1 MRSKNF
7 CSMRMAISAI
17 FLTCLIELVVAAQPA
32 HAQNYK
38 FKVLHAF
45 HGNDGADLDGLLVR
59 DNVGNLYGT
68 AAVGGTG
75 KGLCV
80 NFREGCGT
88 AFKLN
93 ARRKLLWAHSFNFTN
108 GAIPE
113 VGLTR
118 DAAGHLY
125 GSTMEGGNTTCFQD
139 GCGLVFELDG
149 TGKSERI
156 LHRFAGVS
164 DGMFPEPLLARD
176 AEGNL
181 YGTTSTPVG
190 NIFKIDT
197 KGKLTVLYTFTA
209 FDGCSPSWGVILD
222 AAGNMYGT
230 ASSCFDAPDGIAY
243 ELDTAGN
250 LTVLHTFGGSDG
262 DVPNSV
268 LVFDSS
274 SNLYGT
280 TRSGGTGQACQ
291 GGCGTVFKLSPNGGG
306 TWAESVLYN
315 FCSLSGCSDGYAPG
329 SGPLAIDASGNF
341 YGTTTSGGGSGCDG
355 AGCGVV
361 YKLGSSG
368 HETVLH
374 AFSGGEDGSRP
385 FAGLVMDKS
394 GNLYG
399 ATDSGGDA
407 SCPLNAGNGCGV
419 VFTITP

>member
-1 MRSKNF
+1 MQSGRVYSSTKTLF
-7 CSMRMAISAI
+7 AISI
-17 FLTCLIELVVAAQPA
+17 TFLLVATQVARPAQ
-32 HAQNYK
+32 AQK

-59 DNVGNLYGT
+59 DDAGNLYGT
-68 AAVGGTG
+68 AEVGGTG
-75 KGLCV
+75 KGLCF

-93 ARRKLLWAHSFNFTN
+93 ARGKLLWSHSFNFTY
-108 GAIPE
+108 GALPA
-113 VGLTR
+113 VGLIR

-125 GSTMEGGNTTCFQD
+125 GSTMAGGNTNCYQD

-149 TGKSERI
+149 TGKSERV

-176 AEGNL
+176 AAGNL
-181 YGTTSTPVG
+181 YGTTSTPEG

-209 FDGCSPSWGVILD
+209 FDGCSPDWGVILD

-230 ASSCFDAPDGIAY
+230 ASWCFDAQDGIAY

-262 DVPNSV
+262 AVPNSV
-268 LVFDSS
+268 LLFDSAG
-274 SNLYGT
+274 NLYGT
-280 TRSGGTGQACQ
+280 TRSGGTGQECM
-291 GGCGTVFKLSPNGGG
+291 GGCGTVFKLSPDGGG
-306 TWAESVLYN
+306 TWGESVLYN
-315 FCSLSGCSDGYAPG
+315 FCSLSGCADGYEPG
-329 SGPLAIDASGNF
+329 SGPLALDASGNL
-341 YGTTTSGGGSGCDG
+341 YGTTDTGGGSGCDG

-361 YKLGSSG
+361 YKLDSSG

-374 AFSGGEDGSRP
+374 TFTGGKDGSRP
-385 FAGLVMDKS
+385 FAGLVRDKS

-399 ATDSGGDA
+399 VTDIGGDS

-419 VFTITP
+419 VFKLAP